1 MQSDGTMI
9 YETSTEKQPVVNVA
23 CGQTTAVESI
33 GKDILLP
40 INTCGLSECDVMSLD
55 ATCHIIEERCN
66 KIANEIRELAPSN
79 PHLHPR
85 L

>member
-1 MQSDGTMI
+1 MI
-9 YETSTEKQPVVNVA
+9 YEISTETEKKQPVVYVA

-40 INTCGLSECDVMSLD
+40 INTWGGLSECDVMSLD

-66 KIANEIRELAPSN
+66 KIANKYQLKWIENCQISLN
-79 PHLHPR
+79 
-85 L
+85 